1 MMVHTDTPVSPWYVV
16 ESDLKKH
23 ARLNMMHHLL
33 STIDYEEVKRPKVKI
48 PERPIVSGDYQRPPR
63 ELSTYVEDYAATLI
77 SPA

>member
-1 MMVHTDTPVSPWYVV
+1 
-16 ESDLKKH
+16 
-23 ARLNMMHHLL
+23 MMHHLL